1 MTIKQQYQRARRNY
15 LRRVRNQE
23 KRGYIVD
30 IIPIPKK
37 PTKASIRRLEKQ
49 TASEIKKRSDF
60 QQFMT
65 GEIVDKSTKRLIAEN
80 QAFMRLTPQQQ
91 QASRELQTIDIGTI
105 TDYLTPS
112 IAPIDKVEII
122 IQNWYDTLESGSWTG
137 DATQD
142 GYILHA
148 LMSRTNQILEGAS
161 REDRAKFAWVVD
173 NNPNMLGDYK
183 YYNVRAFNSDFNRI
197 RQAMGWA
204 EDSEDYRDFIEQLGI
219 LESEG

>member
-1 MTIKQQYQRARRNY
+1 M
-15 LRRVRNQE
+15 RRVRNQE
-23 KRGYIVD
+23 KRGYIVN
-30 IIPIPKK
+30 IIPIPKR

-65 GEIVDKSTKRLIAEN
+65 GEIMDKATKRLIAEN

-91 QASRELQTIDIGTI
+91 EASRELQTIDMGTI

-137 DATQD
+137 DAKQD

-197 RQAMGWA
+197 RQAMEWA
-204 EDSEDYRDFIEQLGI
+204 EDSEDYRNFIEELGI

>member
-1 MTIKQQYQRARRNY
+1 MTIKQAYQRARRNY

-23 KRGYIVD
+23 ERGYIVD
-30 IIPIPKK
+30 IIPIPKR

-49 TASEIKKRSDF
+49 TASEIKRVSAF
-60 QQFMT
+60 QEFIT
-65 GEIVDKSTKRLIAEN
+65 GEIVEKPTKRLISEN

-91 QASRELQTIDIGTI
+91 QASRELQTTDISAI
-105 TDYLTPS
+105 AEYLTPS

-137 DATQD
+137 DAKQD
-142 GYILHA
+142 SYILHA
-148 LMSRTNQILEGAS
+148 LTSRTNQILEGAS
-161 REDRAKFAWVVD
+161 RKDRAKFAWVVD

-197 RQAMGWA
+197 RQAMQWA
-204 EDSEDYRDFIEQLGI
+204 EDSEDYQDFIEQLGI

>member
-65 GEIVDKSTKRLIAEN
+65 GEIVDKPTKRLIAEN

-105 TDYLTPS
+105 TDYLTPYS
-112 IAPIDKVEII
+112 VPIDKVEII

-183 YYNVRAFNSDFNRI
+183 YYNVRAFNSDFNLI
-197 RQAMGWA
+197 RQAMEWA
-204 EDSEDYRDFIEQLGI
+204 EDSEDYRDFIEQLGV
-219 LESEG
+219 LESED

>member
-1 MTIKQQYQRARRNY
+1 MTIKQAYQRARRKY

-30 IIPIPKK
+30 IIPIPKR

-49 TASEIKKRSDF
+49 TASEIKRVSAF
-60 QQFMT
+60 QEFIT
-65 GEIVDKSTKRLIAEN
+65 GEIVEKPTKRLIAEN
-80 QAFMRLTPQQQ
+80 QAFIRLTPQQQ
-91 QASRELQTIDIGTI
+91 QASREIGTTDINAI
-105 TDYLTPS
+105 TEYLTPS
-112 IAPIDKVEII
+112 IASVDKVEII
-122 IQNWYDTLESGSWTG
+122 IQNWYDTLESGTWTG
-137 DATQD
+137 DAEQD
-142 GYILHA
+142 GFILHA
-148 LMSRTNQILEGAS
+148 LVSRTNQILEGAS

-197 RQAMGWA
+197 REAMQWA
-204 EDSEDYRDFIEQLGI
+204 EDSEDYREFIEQLGI

>member
-49 TASEIKKRSDF
+49 IASEIKKHSDF

-65 GEIVDKSTKRLIAEN
+65 GEIVDKPTKSLIAEN
-80 QAFMRLTPQQQ
+80 KAFMRLTPQQQ
-91 QASRELQTIDIGTI
+91 QVSRELQTIDIGTI

-148 LMSRTNQILEGAS
+148 LMSRTNQILDGAS

-183 YYNVRAFNSDFNRI
+183 YYNVRAFNSDFNLI

-204 EDSEDYRDFIEQLGI
+204 EGSEHYRDFIEQVGI
-219 LESEG
+219 LETEG